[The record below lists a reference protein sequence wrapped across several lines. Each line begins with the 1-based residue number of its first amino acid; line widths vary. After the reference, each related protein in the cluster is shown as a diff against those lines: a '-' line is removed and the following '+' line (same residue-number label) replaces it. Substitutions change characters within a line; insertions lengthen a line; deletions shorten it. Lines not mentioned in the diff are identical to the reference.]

1 MKFLIVDD
9 SSTMRRIIIK
19 ALREIEYDDY
29 VEAKNGADALTQ
41 VDEVDFIL
49 TDWNMPIMDGMQ
61 FVRRIRSKNRSIP
74 ILMITTNAD
83 EDSVMQAIKGGISGY
98 IIKPFTSISLKSKI
112 DKILIKKKIKN

>member
-29 VEAKNGADALTQ
+29 VEAKNGADALSL

-98 IIKPFTSISLKSKI
+98 IIKPFTAISLKSKI
-112 DKILIKKKIKN
+112 DKILIKKKI